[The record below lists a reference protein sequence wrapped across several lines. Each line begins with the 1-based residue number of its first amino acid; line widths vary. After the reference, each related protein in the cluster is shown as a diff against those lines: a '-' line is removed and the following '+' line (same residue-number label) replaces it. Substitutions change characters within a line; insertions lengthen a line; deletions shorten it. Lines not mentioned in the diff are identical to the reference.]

1 MKKILAILLTVFLC
15 ATATAQVENSIVI
28 DTKSFRAVQTD
39 ALTGVNIDPI
49 GLDHSRQACARIKIK
64 FDRMNKAQID
74 ALEVKMRSNTDL
86 TKQKVADYYDNVL
99 ILEMTAKPNTRF
111 YFYSPEFGES
121 NEVTLNLEDNR
132 EYEML
137 ASLNQTFSII
147 VNSNVANADVY
158 IDGVFK
164 GKTDSSNSLTIK
176 EVMIGGHKLKVQY
189 GKVSSEQDIEVNDG
203 SISFRQSVNTAANE
217 PQFVVFT
224 VEPQSAVVTI
234 DGKHYTLTEGA
245 MRAVLDGGT
254 YNYTVSAVGY
264 HSQSGTFTVAGSK
277 VTKNIT
283 LSADAATVTL
293 AVADNAEI
301 WVNGERVGAGR
312 WSGKLNSGAY
322 IFEARKAGHRT
333 TTTSKHITSAQP
345 VQSYTLETPTPIV
358 GSIMVDG
365 TPINADVALD
375 GKAVGQ
381 MPLKL
386 SNLLVGQHKITVSK
400 SGYQPYTTTV
410 TIAEG
415 KTATVSATLTKQTTQ
430 ASSSSGKIYKVGDYY
445 NDGVKEGV
453 VFEVSADGRHGKIVS
468 MKQSSEGLQWASDS
482 AEQKRLI
489 GANSTTDG
497 AYNMAK
503 VMAITGWREK
513 YPAFKWCADL
523 GEGWYLP
530 SIDELKTFTLN
541 DAVHDAVNRT
551 LIARGGTKLYDRGEY
566 CWYWSSTE
574 DGYKCS
580 SGEFCAWDV
589 GMGGGSTNNNPKN
602 SNSYVRAVSAFGNSS
617 KSESVATT
625 SAPYKVG
632 DYYNENGK
640 EGVVFEVSADGRSGK
655 IVSRTRSTSY
665 LQWSSDS
672 AEQKRLIGADSETDG
687 AVNMAKVKAISG
699 WEAKYPAF
707 KWCADLGEGWYLP
720 SKKELRTIYENQDK
734 LIPNLSVKLS
744 GVCWSSNEY
753 NYQYSSGEFCARG
766 VDMTIGSTY
775 TNRKSHHNYARAVSA
790 FGDSSKS
797 ESVATTSAPY
807 KVGDYYN
814 ENGKEGVVFE
824 VSADGRHGKI
834 VSMKQSV
841 EGLLK
846 WSADSAE
853 KTRLIGANSKSN
865 GAANMAKVKAIS
877 GWQTKYPAFKWC
889 DDLGEGWYLPSIEEL
904 KAFTISDSVRNA
916 VNRTLKAKGGEAI
929 HNKGDLY
936 KWYWSSTEH
945 DEQYLGK
952 VCVWRMTMLG
962 ATPEVSH
969 KGVGYTVRA
978 VAAF

>member
-1 MKKILAILLTVFLC
+1 MKKILAILLTIFLC
-15 ATATAQVENSIVI
+15 ATATAQMENSIVI

-121 NEVTLNLEDNR
+121 NEVTLNLEGNR

-386 SNLLVGQHKITVSK
+386 SNLLVGEHKITVSK
-400 SGYQPYTTTV
+400 SGYQPYTTTI

-415 KTATVSATLTKQTTQ
+415 RTATVNATLTKQTSQT
-430 ASSSSGKIYKVGDYY
+430 SSSGKI
-445 NDGVKEGV
+445 
-453 VFEVSADGRHGKIVS
+453 
-468 MKQSSEGLQWASDS
+468 
-482 AEQKRLI
+482 
-489 GANSTTDG
+489 
-497 AYNMAK
+497 
-503 VMAITGWREK
+503 
-513 YPAFKWCADL
+513 
-523 GEGWYLP
+523 
-530 SIDELKTFTLN
+530 
-541 DAVHDAVNRT
+541 
-551 LIARGGTKLYDRGEY
+551 
-566 CWYWSSTE
+566 
-574 DGYKCS
+574 
-580 SGEFCAWDV
+580 
-589 GMGGGSTNNNPKN
+589 
-602 SNSYVRAVSAFGNSS
+602 
-617 KSESVATT
+617 
-625 SAPYKVG
+625 YKVG

-655 IVSRTRSTSY
+655 IVSMKQSAKD

-672 AEQKRLIGADSETDG
+672 AERKRLIGADSKTDG
-687 AVNMAKVKAISG
+687 AYNMAKVKAITG
-699 WEAKYPAF
+699 WRDKYPAF

-720 SKKELRTIYENQDK
+720 S
-734 LIPNLSVKLS
+734 
-744 GVCWSSNEY
+744 
-753 NYQYSSGEFCARG
+753 
-766 VDMTIGSTY
+766 
-775 TNRKSHHNYARAVSA
+775 
-790 FGDSSKS
+790 
-797 ESVATTSAPY
+797 
-807 KVGDYYN
+807 
-814 ENGKEGVVFE
+814 
-824 VSADGRHGKI
+824 
-834 VSMKQSV
+834 
-841 EGLLK
+841 
-846 WSADSAE
+846 
-853 KTRLIGANSKSN
+853 
-865 GAANMAKVKAIS
+865 
-877 GWQTKYPAFKWC
+877 
-889 DDLGEGWYLPSIEEL
+889 IEEL
-904 KAFTISDSVRNA
+904 KTFTLNDAVHDA
-916 VNRTLKAKGGEAI
+916 VNRTLMARGGTKLCDRGEW
-929 HNKGDLY
+929 
-936 KWYWSSTEH
+936 KWYWSSTEKNYKLSSG
-945 DEQYLGK
+945 EF
-952 VCVWRMTMLG
+952 CAWR
-962 ATPEVSH
+962 VY
-969 KGVGYTVRA
+969 VGNGHTYGNPKYNDNYVRA
-978 VAAF
+978 VSAF

>member
-1 MKKILAILLTVFLC
+1 MKRILAILLTIFIC
-15 ATATAQVENSIVI
+15 ATATAQIEHSIVL
-28 DTKSFRAVQTD
+28 DAKSFRAVQQD
-39 ALTGVNIDPI
+39 ELTGVNIDPI

-64 FDRMNKAQID
+64 FDRMSKAQID

-121 NEVTLNLEDNR
+121 NEVTLNLEGNR

-189 GKVSSEQDIEVNDG
+189 GKVSCEQDIEVNDG

-264 HSQSGTFTVAGSK
+264 HSQSGTFTVSGSK

-386 SNLLVGQHKITVSK
+386 SNLLVGEHKVTVSK

-415 KTATVSATLTKQTTQ
+415 RTATVNATLTKQTTQ
-430 ASSSSGKIYKVGDYY
+430 TSSSSGKIYKVGDYY
-445 NDGVKEGV
+445 NENGKRGV
-453 VFEVSADGRHGKIVS
+453 VFEVSADGKHGKIVS
-468 MKQSSEGLQWASDS
+468 MKQSAEKLLWSSDS

-489 GANSTTDG
+489 GANSETNG

-503 VMAITGWREK
+503 VKARPDWQSK

-530 SIDELKTFTLN
+530 SREELFTIYKNKDKLN
-541 DAVHDAVNRT
+541 PHLT
-551 LIARGGTKLYDRGEY
+551 DRISGY
-566 CWYWSSTE
+566 YWSSTE
-574 DGYKCS
+574 NDYRWS
-580 SGEFCAWDV
+580 SGEFSAWGV
-589 GMGGGSTNNNPKN
+589 NMYGGGTLSYSKTS
-602 SNSYVRAVSAFGNSS
+602 SNCVRAVSAF
-617 KSESVATT
+617 
-625 SAPYKVG
+625 
-632 DYYNENGK
+632 
-640 EGVVFEVSADGRSGK
+640 
-655 IVSRTRSTSY
+655 
-665 LQWSSDS
+665 
-672 AEQKRLIGADSETDG
+672 
-687 AVNMAKVKAISG
+687 
-699 WEAKYPAF
+699 
-707 KWCADLGEGWYLP
+707 
-720 SKKELRTIYENQDK
+720 
-734 LIPNLSVKLS
+734 
-744 GVCWSSNEY
+744 
-753 NYQYSSGEFCARG
+753 
-766 VDMTIGSTY
+766 
-775 TNRKSHHNYARAVSA
+775 
-790 FGDSSKS
+790 
-797 ESVATTSAPY
+797 
-807 KVGDYYN
+807 
-814 ENGKEGVVFE
+814 
-824 VSADGRHGKI
+824 
-834 VSMKQSV
+834 
-841 EGLLK
+841 
-846 WSADSAE
+846 
-853 KTRLIGANSKSN
+853 
-865 GAANMAKVKAIS
+865 
-877 GWQTKYPAFKWC
+877 
-889 DDLGEGWYLPSIEEL
+889 
-904 KAFTISDSVRNA
+904 
-916 VNRTLKAKGGEAI
+916 
-929 HNKGDLY
+929 
-936 KWYWSSTEH
+936 
-945 DEQYLGK
+945 
-952 VCVWRMTMLG
+952 
-962 ATPEVSH
+962 
-969 KGVGYTVRA
+969 
-978 VAAF
+978 

>member
-1 MKKILAILLTVFLC
+1 MKKILAILLTIFLC
-15 ATATAQVENSIVI
+15 ATATAQMENSIVI

-121 NEVTLNLEDNR
+121 NEVTLNLEGNR

-386 SNLLVGQHKITVSK
+386 SNLLVGEHKITVSK
-400 SGYQPYTTTV
+400 SGYQPYTTTI

-415 KTATVSATLTKQTTQ
+415 RTATVNATLTKQTSQT
-430 ASSSSGKIYKVGDYY
+430 SSSGKI
-445 NDGVKEGV
+445 
-453 VFEVSADGRHGKIVS
+453 
-468 MKQSSEGLQWASDS
+468 
-482 AEQKRLI
+482 
-489 GANSTTDG
+489 
-497 AYNMAK
+497 
-503 VMAITGWREK
+503 
-513 YPAFKWCADL
+513 
-523 GEGWYLP
+523 
-530 SIDELKTFTLN
+530 
-541 DAVHDAVNRT
+541 
-551 LIARGGTKLYDRGEY
+551 
-566 CWYWSSTE
+566 
-574 DGYKCS
+574 
-580 SGEFCAWDV
+580 
-589 GMGGGSTNNNPKN
+589 
-602 SNSYVRAVSAFGNSS
+602 
-617 KSESVATT
+617 
-625 SAPYKVG
+625 YKVG

-655 IVSRTRSTSY
+655 IVSMKQSAKD

-672 AEQKRLIGADSETDG
+672 AERKRLIGADSKTDG
-687 AVNMAKVKAISG
+687 AYNMAKVKAITG
-699 WEAKYPAF
+699 WRDKYPAF

-720 SKKELRTIYENQDK
+720 S
-734 LIPNLSVKLS
+734 
-744 GVCWSSNEY
+744 
-753 NYQYSSGEFCARG
+753 
-766 VDMTIGSTY
+766 
-775 TNRKSHHNYARAVSA
+775 
-790 FGDSSKS
+790 
-797 ESVATTSAPY
+797 
-807 KVGDYYN
+807 
-814 ENGKEGVVFE
+814 
-824 VSADGRHGKI
+824 
-834 VSMKQSV
+834 
-841 EGLLK
+841 
-846 WSADSAE
+846 
-853 KTRLIGANSKSN
+853 
-865 GAANMAKVKAIS
+865 
-877 GWQTKYPAFKWC
+877 
-889 DDLGEGWYLPSIEEL
+889 IEEL
-904 KAFTISDSVRNA
+904 KTFTLNDAVHDA
-916 VNRTLKAKGGEAI
+916 VNRTLMARGGTKLCDRGEW
-929 HNKGDLY
+929 
-936 KWYWSSTEH
+936 KWYWSSTEKNYKLSSGEFCAWGV
-945 DEQYLGK
+945 DMSYGYTYDLGK
-952 VCVWRMTMLG
+952 NDDN
-962 ATPEVSH
+962 
-969 KGVGYTVRA
+969 YVRA
-978 VAAF
+978 VSAF